1 MRLMFVE
8 VDKADSAVNW
18 KSYVHEWIQFAFSVA
33 KLIWRV
39 HSKLDANAIMCDLH
53 IWCLYW
59 NKCRMNF
66 HVNWSTTSDYIDEF
80 SITNM
85 FNPID
90 FFIIGYIIEALAKF
104 SQAFSRNLYNYQA
117 AISISSISQ
126 VNVFLFSFIISPL
139 SSATRTT
146 KLEAFM
152 FSLTLISRTWIVS
165 LRR

>member
-1 MRLMFVE
+1 MNPICFFSCEIDLASTQQARCKCNHVRSTYLMSILKQMQNEFSC
-8 VDKADSAVNW
+8 KLVN
-18 KSYVHEWIQFAFSVA
+18 S
-33 KLIWRV
+33 
-39 HSKLDANAIMCDLH
+39 
-53 IWCLYW
+53 
-59 NKCRMNF
+59 
-66 HVNWSTTSDYIDEF
+66 SDYIVEY

-90 FFIIGYIIEALAKF
+90 FFIIGYIIEASAEF

-152 FSLTLISRTWIVS
+152 FSLTLISRT
-165 LRR
+165 

>member
-8 VDKADSAVNW
+8 VDKSDSAVNW

-39 HSKLDANAIMCDLH
+39 HSKPDANAIMCDLH

-66 HVNWSTTSDYIDEF
+66 HVNWSTTSDYMVEY

-90 FFIIGYIIEALAKF
+90 FLSSTTSSKRRLNFLKRFHVIFIIIKPQYPLVPF
-104 SQAFSRNLYNYQA
+104 HRSMF
-117 AISISSISQ
+117 
-126 VNVFLFSFIISPL
+126 FSFL
-139 SSATRTT
+139 S
-146 KLEAFM
+146 L
-152 FSLTLISRTWIVS
+152 SRPWV
-165 LRR
+165 LRHAPQS